1 MGKKK
6 EQEEES
12 RCILCGGATI
22 GIKCKII
29 CKNCGWKRDCS
40 DP

>member
-1 MGKKK
+1 MAK
-6 EQEEES
+6 ENEEK
-12 RCILCGGATI
+12 CILCGGETEEN
-22 GIKCKII
+22 KCKII